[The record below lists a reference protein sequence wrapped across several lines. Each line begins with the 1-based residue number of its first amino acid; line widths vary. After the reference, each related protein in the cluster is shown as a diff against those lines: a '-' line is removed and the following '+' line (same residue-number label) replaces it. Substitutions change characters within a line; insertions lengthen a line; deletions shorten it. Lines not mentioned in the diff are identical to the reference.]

1 MVEVPVFPGAGDE
14 MVTLVAESVMPGLLT
29 VAGVLLLYN
38 GLGPARSSLA
48 FPDSLAVPLPIS
60 MNRLNSSNAQDLALL
75 LTLDLL
81 LSKFLHWMTRR
92 YVLLGMYSQWLVS
105 QTFLQA
111 LYTARRPE
119 TASEMAKRIKN
130 PKWWV
135 RVVLFLCCES
145 PSADDS
151 H

>member
-1 MVEVPVFPGAGDE
+1 MVCTPVILPPHNIA
-14 MVTLVAESVMPGLLT
+14 A
-29 VAGVLLLYN
+29 VLLHLF
-38 GLGPARSSLA
+38 GDRVHARSSLA
-48 FPDSLAVPLPIS
+48 FPDSLAVPIPIS

-135 RVVLFLCCES
+135 RVVLFLCCAS